1 MAKQLNVNYRDR
13 LQSAQNLGDS
23 LFQNFSSSQT
33 DESSVIEIE
42 LSKLHEFKNHP
53 FKVTDDDKMQELT
66 ESIKQNGV
74 LVPAIVR
81 KCDNGEYELIS
92 GHRRKH
98 ACELA
103 GLTTMPAVIKDYSN
117 DAATIIM
124 VDSNLQREV
133 LLPSEKAK
141 SYAMKYE
148 AMKHQGVQGSGR
160 SIEILGS
167 LSNEGKSTVQRY
179 IWLARLNDNLLQM
192 VDDNILGI
200 KQGADLSF
208 LTQQQQKMVYDI
220 IKNKKKPLSLQ
231 QSFQIKKYS
240 QSEQLDENTLN
251 LILEDKN
258 NITRKITLSQKEIDK
273 YFPENYT
280 PEEIEKTIL
289 TLLENWKNAQQ

>member
-1 MAKQLNVNYRDR
+1 MAKQLNFSYRDR

-23 LFQNFSSSQT
+23 LFQNSKQT
-33 DESSVIEIE
+33 EEKDVKEIE
-42 LSKLHEFKNHP
+42 LSKLHDFKDHP
-53 FKVTDDDKMQELT
+53 FKVTDDDKMQELV

-74 LVPAIVR
+74 LVPAIAR

-103 GLTTMPAVIKDYSN
+103 GLTTMPAVIKEYSN

-133 LLPSEKAK
+133 ILPSEKAK

-179 IWLARLNDNLLQM
+179 IWLSRLNDKLLQM
-192 VDDNILGI
+192 VDDNILGV
-200 KQGADLSF
+200 KQGTDLSF
-208 LTQQQQKMVYDI
+208 LTQQQQKMVYDT
-220 IKNKKKPLSLQ
+220 IKSRKKPLSLQ
-231 QSFQIKKYS
+231 QSFQIKKYG
-240 QSEQLDENTLN
+240 QLDQLDENTMD
-251 LILEDKN
+251 LILEDKK

-273 YFPENYT
+273 YFPKNYT
-280 PEEIEKTIL
+280 PEEIESTIL
-289 TLLENWKNAQQ
+289 TLLENWKNSKQ

>member
-1 MAKQLNVNYRDR
+1 MAKQLNFSYRDR

-23 LFQNFSSSQT
+23 LFQNSTQT
-33 DESSVIEIE
+33 EEKDVKEIE
-42 LSKLHEFKNHP
+42 LSKLHDFKDHP
-53 FKVTDDDKMQELT
+53 FKVTDDDKMQELV

-74 LVPAIVR
+74 LVPAIAR
-81 KCDNGEYELIS
+81 KRDNGEYELIS

-103 GLTTMPAVIKDYSN
+103 GLTTMPAVIKEYSN

-133 LLPSEKAK
+133 ILPSEKAK

-179 IWLARLNDNLLQM
+179 IWLSRLNDKLLQM
-192 VDDNILGI
+192 VDDNILGV
-200 KQGADLSF
+200 KQGTDLSF
-208 LTQQQQKMVYDI
+208 LTQQQQKMVYDT
-220 IKNKKKPLSLQ
+220 IKSRKKPLSLQ
-231 QSFQIKKYS
+231 QSFQIKKYG
-240 QSEQLDENTLN
+240 QLDQLDENTMD
-251 LILEDKN
+251 LILEDKK

-273 YFPENYT
+273 YFPKDYT
-280 PEEIEKTIL
+280 PEEIESTIL
-289 TLLENWKNAQQ
+289 TLLENWKNSKQ

>member
-53 FKVTDDDKMQELT
+53 FKVTDDDKMQELA

-179 IWLARLNDNLLQM
+179 IWLASGRY
-192 VDDNILGI
+192 I
-200 KQGADLSF
+200 ST
-208 LTQQQQKMVYDI
+208 LT
-220 IKNKKKPLSLQ
+220 
-231 QSFQIKKYS
+231 
-240 QSEQLDENTLN
+240 T
-251 LILEDKN
+251 
-258 NITRKITLSQKEIDK
+258 TTARITLSSPATLKQNSPRSRGLFCCPSELTRASQSDFKPQI
-273 YFPENYT
+273 PLH
-280 PEEIEKTIL
+280 PTIHL
-289 TLLENWKNAQQ
+289 KNTSSGLL